1 MTIVLSG
8 LLAEIVSIERAQELN
23 NQGMAVT
30 VDNGR
35 VIVQKENATGEVARA

>member
-35 VIVQKENATGEVARA
+35 VIVQKENATGE